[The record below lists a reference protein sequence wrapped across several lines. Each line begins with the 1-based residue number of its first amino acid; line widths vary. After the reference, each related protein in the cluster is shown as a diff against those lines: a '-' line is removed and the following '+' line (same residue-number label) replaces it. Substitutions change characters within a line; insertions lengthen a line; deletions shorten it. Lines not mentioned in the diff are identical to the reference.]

1 MFIEHSLEAK
11 HPFTP
16 SNKPQ
21 DICHCYYYRHSH
33 FTDGETEVQ
42 REVDL
47 TKVHSVDEAKT
58 WTQQHEFR
66 ARVLVH
72 DTMLDLSSLP
82 TLSLETFP

>member
-1 MFIEHSLEAK
+1 MFIEHSLEAR

-16 SNKPQ
+16 SNKSQ
-21 DICHCYYYRHSH
+21 DIYHRYHHHHSH

-42 REVDL
+42 REVNL
-47 TKVHSVDEAKT
+47 TKVHSVDEAGT
-58 WTQQHEFR
+58 WTQQREFR
-66 ARVLVH
+66 THVLVH